1 MRNANLKIEAGSAR
15 AVPDRSLLTATG
27 LPAFAALAALAA
39 LAAMLLSGCGS
50 TGGKPGPAGAGA
62 QAGSASVKVEGA
74 GDLADVAR
82 GIKTDEDQLIL
93 DLMLGYRMLLL
104 SGPDARTLDKE
115 TVKKSRNAY
124 DRLENVLRHG
134 GVNAQDGGERV
145 YTITNETK
153 LSLQE
158 VIRSASAAA
167 EKAAQEGDWDKARER
182 WKEIAQSRQA
192 MTFTLE
198 EAQWGLVL
206 SDALQSALPDSTKR
220 RLKSVNESYMAD
232 IGHEEIGKQV
242 KTLLETVPDV
252 KLQRELKKLANR
264 SWEKD
269 KKAGRI
275 SAQTQQA
282 QAAAALAGT
291 VPPGSEPPESRPG
304 PEASAAGQSQA
315 GQPGPEAAAIASEA
329 DSLASKGKYVAAL
342 KALEKAGPDQS
353 WVKDKKSALGERFCE
368 EKRRSAANS
377 FKDFKKATA
386 DSVKRIHLRRT
397 ASDLDSCLFYFPDM
411 AVSQKVRKN
420 RDMVESEL
428 KKLK

>member
-1 MRNANLKIEAGSAR
+1 M
-15 AVPDRSLLTATG
+15 
-27 LPAFAALAALAA
+27 
-39 LAAMLLSGCGS
+39 AAMLLSGCGS
-50 TGGKPGPAGAGA
+50 TGKKPSPGAGA
-62 QAGSASVKVEGA
+62 PVGSPSVKVDDA

-104 SGPDARTLDKE
+104 SNPDAKTLDKE
-115 TVKKSRNAY
+115 TLKKSRGAY

-134 GVNAQDGGERV
+134 GVNAQEGGERV

-158 VIRSASAAA
+158 VIRSAAEAA

-182 WKEIAQSRQA
+182 WKEITQSRQA
-192 MTFTLE
+192 VTFTME

-206 SDALQSALPDSTKR
+206 SDALQSSLPDSTKR

-252 KLQRELKKLANR
+252 KLQRELKKLTNR

-269 KKAGRI
+269 KKSGRI
-275 SAQTQQA
+275 SAQAQQA

-291 VPPGSEPPESRPG
+291 VPPGSEPPEAQAG
-304 PEASAAGQSQA
+304 PETPAGGQTPAGQA
-315 GQPGPEAAAIASEA
+315 GSEAAAITAEA

-342 KALEKAGPDQS
+342 KVLEKAGPEQS

-377 FKDFKKATA
+377 FKDFKKAAA
-386 DSVKRIHLRRT
+386 DSVKRTYLRRT
-397 ASDLDSCLFYFPDM
+397 ASDLDSCLFYFPDL

>member
-1 MRNANLKIEAGSAR
+1 MQNAELKNEAGSAR
-15 AVPDRSLLTATG
+15 EDAEGSLVSLFG
-27 LPAFAALAALAA
+27 LAASAA

-50 TGGKPGPAGAGA
+50 TGRKSGPTGAGA
-62 QAGSASVKVEGA
+62 QTSSPSIKVADA

-93 DLMLGYRMLLL
+93 DLMLGYRMMLL
-104 SGPDARTLDKE
+104 SGPEAKNLDKE
-115 TVKKSRNAY
+115 TLKKSRNAY
-124 DRLENVLRHG
+124 DRLENMLRHG
-134 GVNAQDGGERV
+134 GVNAREGGERV
-145 YTITNETK
+145 FTITDETK

-158 VIRSASAAA
+158 VIRSAAEAA
-167 EKAAQEGDWDKARER
+167 EKAAREGDWDKARER
-182 WKEIAQSRQA
+182 WKEITQSRQA
-192 MTFTLE
+192 MTFTME
-198 EAQWGLVL
+198 EAQWGMVL
-206 SDALQSALPDSTKR
+206 SDAFQSALPDSTKR

-291 VPPGSEPPESRPG
+291 VPPGSEPPEAQPDPETPG
-304 PEASAAGQSQA
+304 AGLQEADAR
-315 GQPGPEAAAIASEA
+315 AIAMEA

-342 KALEKAGPDQS
+342 KALEKAGPEQP
-353 WVKDKKSALGERFCE
+353 WVKDKKSVLGNRFCE
-368 EKRRSAANS
+368 EKRRSAANA
-377 FKDFKKATA
+377 FKDFKKAAA
-386 DSVKRIHLRRT
+386 DSDKRTHLRRT
-397 ASDLDSCLFYFPDM
+397 ASDLDSCLFYFPDL

-420 RDMVESEL
+420 REMVESEM

>member
-1 MRNANLKIEAGSAR
+1 MQKSKLKIEIG
-15 AVPDRSLLTATG
+15 
-27 LPAFAALAALAA
+27 ALAITV

-50 TGGKPGPAGAGA
+50 TGKKPSPGGGA
-62 QAGSASVKVEGA
+62 QTGSPSVQVEDAGELS
-74 GDLADVAR
+74 DVAR

-104 SGPDARTLDKE
+104 SSPDAKTLDKE
-115 TVKKSRNAY
+115 TLKKSRNSY
-124 DRLENVLRHG
+124 DRLEKILRHG
-134 GVNAQDGGERV
+134 GVKAQEGGERV

-158 VIRSASAAA
+158 VIRSAAEAA
-167 EKAAQEGDWDKARER
+167 EKAAQEGDWDRARDR
-182 WKEIAQSRQA
+182 WKEITQSRQA
-192 MTFTLE
+192 VTFTME

-206 SDALQSALPDSTKR
+206 ADALQSALPDSTKR

-275 SAQTQQA
+275 SAQAQQA
-282 QAAAALAGT
+282 QAAAALANT
-291 VPPGSEPPESRPG
+291 VPPGSEPPDSQASQEG
-304 PEASAAGQSQA
+304 SAAGQGLGGQGPDGKVPG
-315 GQPGPEAAAIASEA
+315 GQPGAEASAIAMEA
-329 DSLASKGKYVAAL
+329 ESLASKGKYVAAL
-342 KALEKAGPDQS
+342 KALEKAGPEQS
-353 WVKDKKSALGERFCE
+353 WVKDKKIALGERFCE

-377 FKDFKKATA
+377 FKDFKKAAA

-397 ASDLDSCLFYFPDM
+397 ASDLDSCLFYFPDL

>member
-1 MRNANLKIEAGSAR
+1 MQKSKLKIEAGSAR
-15 AVPDRSLLTATG
+15 AVAEGPCLPSMG
-27 LPAFAALAALAA
+27 LFAMAA
-39 LAAMLLSGCGS
+39 LAAMLISGCGS
-50 TGGKPGPAGAGA
+50 TRGKSGPAGPAGAGA
-62 QAGSASVKVEGA
+62 QTGSPSVKVGDA
-74 GDLADVAR
+74 GELADVAR

-104 SGPDARTLDKE
+104 SGPDAKTLDKE
-115 TVKKSRNAY
+115 TLKKSRNSY
-124 DRLENVLRHG
+124 DRLEKILRHG
-134 GVNAQDGGERV
+134 GVKAQEGGERV

-158 VIRSASAAA
+158 IIRSAAEAA
-167 EKAAQEGDWDKARER
+167 EKAAQEGDWDKARDR
-182 WKEIAQSRQA
+182 WKEITQSRQA
-192 MTFTLE
+192 VTFTME

-206 SDALQSALPDSTKR
+206 ADALLSAIPDSTKR

-275 SAQTQQA
+275 SAQAQQA

-291 VPPGSEPPESRPG
+291 VPPGSAPTDPQTG
-304 PEASAAGQSQA
+304 PENPGTGAAGQNPG
-315 GQPGPEAAAIASEA
+315 GQPGSDASAIAMEA

-342 KALEKAGPDQS
+342 KALEKAGPEQS
-353 WVKDKKSALGERFCE
+353 WAKEKKSALGERFCE

-377 FKDFKKATA
+377 FKDFKKAAA
-386 DSVKRIHLRRT
+386 DSVKRTHLKRT
-397 ASDLDSCLFYFPDM
+397 ASDLDSCLFYFPDLT
-411 AVSQKVRKN
+411 VSQKVRKN
-420 RDMVESEL
+420 REMVESEL

>member
-1 MRNANLKIEAGSAR
+1 M
-15 AVPDRSLLTATG
+15 
-27 LPAFAALAALAA
+27 AASAA
-39 LAAMLLSGCGS
+39 LAAMLISGCGS
-50 TGGKPGPAGAGA
+50 TRGKSGPAGPAA
-62 QAGSASVKVEGA
+62 QTGSPSVKVDDA

-104 SGPDARTLDKE
+104 SSPDAKTLDKE
-115 TVKKSRNAY
+115 TLKKSRNAY
-124 DRLENVLRHG
+124 DRLEKILRHG
-134 GVNAQDGGERV
+134 GVKAQEGGERV

-158 VIRSASAAA
+158 VIRSAAEAA
-167 EKAAQEGDWDKARER
+167 EKAAQEGDWDRARDR
-182 WKEIAQSRQA
+182 WKEITQSRQA
-192 MTFTLE
+192 VTFTME

-206 SDALQSALPDSTKR
+206 ADALQSALPDSTKR

-291 VPPGSEPPESRPG
+291 VPPGSAPGDAQAVPENPG
-304 PEASAAGQSQA
+304 TGAASAGQGAAGQVRDYNPDRKRPPSRWKRIPWLPKESTSPRSRPWRRPVRNS
-315 GQPGPEAAAIASEA
+315 PGSRTRSPPWESVSARIS
-329 DSLASKGKYVAAL
+329 AAL
-342 KALEKAGPDQS
+342 PPTPS
-353 WVKDKKSALGERFCE
+353 RTSRRPRPIRSSASISSGRP
-368 EKRRSAANS
+368 RIWTAACS
-377 FKDFKKATA
+377 I
-386 DSVKRIHLRRT
+386 SRT
-397 ASDLDSCLFYFPDM
+397 WP
-411 AVSQKVRKN
+411 
-420 RDMVESEL
+420 
-428 KKLK
+428 

>member
-1 MRNANLKIEAGSAR
+1 
-15 AVPDRSLLTATG
+15 
-27 LPAFAALAALAA
+27 
-39 LAAMLLSGCGS
+39 
-50 TGGKPGPAGAGA
+50 
-62 QAGSASVKVEGA
+62 VEDA

-104 SGPDARTLDKE
+104 SSPDAKTLDKE
-115 TVKKSRNAY
+115 TLNRSRNAY
-124 DRLENVLRHG
+124 DRLEKVLRHG
-134 GVNAQDGGERV
+134 GVKAQEAGERV

-158 VIRSASAAA
+158 VIRSAAEAA
-167 EKAAQEGDWDKARER
+167 EKAAQEGDWEKARDR
-182 WKEIAQSRQA
+182 WKEITQSKQA
-192 MTFTLE
+192 VTFTME

-242 KTLLETVPDV
+242 KTLLETVSDV

-264 SWEKD
+264 AWEKD

-275 SAQTQQA
+275 SAQAQQA
-282 QAAAALAGT
+282 QTAAALAGT
-291 VPPGSEPPESRPG
+291 VPPGSEPPEAQPG
-304 PEASAAGQSQA
+304 PESPAAGQTQGGQSA
-315 GQPGPEAAAIASEA
+315 GAEAAAIAAEA

-342 KALEKAGPDQS
+342 KALEKAGPEQS

-377 FKDFKKATA
+377 FKDFKKAAA
-386 DSVKRIHLRRT
+386 DSVKRNHLRRT
-397 ASDLDSCLFYFPDM
+397 ASDLDSCLFYFPDL
-411 AVSQKVRKN
+411 AESQKVRKN